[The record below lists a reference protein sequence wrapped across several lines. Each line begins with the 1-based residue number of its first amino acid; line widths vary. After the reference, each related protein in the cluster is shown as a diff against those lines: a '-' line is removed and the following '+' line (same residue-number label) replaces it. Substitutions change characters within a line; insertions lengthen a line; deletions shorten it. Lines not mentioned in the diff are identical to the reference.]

1 MSSSPTEVCNLALSW
16 LAGGRILSLDD
27 EGTAA
32 QLCKANYDLSRK
44 AVLEEREWT
53 FAVKRSQLPA
63 LAEEPLVYSAA
74 FLVPPDLLYSIA
86 VTDPSQHVN
95 TRNPNPK
102 QIIHS
107 FEGDRIYAYLDIINI
122 KYIFDLTNTQQF
134 SGLFDQTLAAH
145 IAMNIAIPLTEN
157 KAHFENM
164 AGLYQ
169 INLEKAAA
177 SDGMQGTREKLD
189 RSQMEQ
195 SRRMFTGLD

>member
-27 EGTAA
+27 EGQEA

-53 FAVKRSQLPA
+53 FAVKRLQLPA

-86 VTDPSQHVN
+86 VTDPGSHG
-95 TRNPNPK
+95 TRKPNPP
-102 QIIHS
+102 QIVHS
-107 FEGDRIYAYLDIINI
+107 FEGGKIYAYLDIINI
-122 KYIFDLTNTQQF
+122 KYIFDLTNTQKF

-157 KAHFENM
+157 KEHFTNM

-169 INLEKAAA
+169 INLDKAAA

-189 RSQMEQ
+189 ISQMEQ
-195 SRRMFTGLD
+195 SRRMFVTPE

>member
-27 EGTAA
+27 EGQAA
-32 QLCKANYDLSRK
+32 QLCKSNYDLSRK

-53 FAVKRSQLPA
+53 FAVKRLQLPA

-86 VTDPSQHVN
+86 VTDPGSHG
-95 TRNPNPK
+95 TRKPNPP
-102 QIIHS
+102 QIVHS
-107 FEGDRIYAYLDIINI
+107 FEGDRIYAYLDLINI
-122 KYIFDLTNTQQF
+122 KYIFDLTNTQKF

-157 KAHFENM
+157 KEHFVNM
-164 AGLYQ
+164 ANLYN
-169 INLEKAAA
+169 INLDRAAA

-189 RSQMEQ
+189 ISQMEQ
-195 SRRMFTGLD
+195 SRRMFVTPE